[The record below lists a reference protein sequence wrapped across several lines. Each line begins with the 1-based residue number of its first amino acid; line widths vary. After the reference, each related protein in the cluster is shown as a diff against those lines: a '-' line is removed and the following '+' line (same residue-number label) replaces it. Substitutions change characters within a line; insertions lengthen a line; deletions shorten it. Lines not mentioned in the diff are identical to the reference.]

1 LSFWK
6 RLSGRRS
13 TARFWFALKQAT
25 FRIETMREGST
36 NLENDIRR
44 KVVPGLLL
52 AAIAWACNSGTQGIE
67 PPPGNSMGGTAGAT
81 PGTAGA
87 TPGKADSGSTPP
99 TAPSDWC
106 SARKVLE
113 DNCVSC
119 HFAGTPWATIPLVT
133 YEELQARLP
142 SGLLAYASV
151 GQRIHDPA
159 RLMPPTA
166 DRLTATEL
174 ATLDN
179 WIAAGASAGPNPSCM
194 PGGPGDGGGSGGAG
208 GSGGSGGAGAGGTAG
223 HGGGGAGG
231 ADGGVDAD
239 VKVDGGDAPD
249 GGDAG
254 RPDGRTDA
262 DGGLPPPTGWPTD
275 CEQRFTV
282 LAHGRSQ
289 PGDTTKFNVTGAG
302 LRDFHQCF
310 LFKAPWAASTVQALR
325 FRPVIDDARV
335 VARWALYGLD
345 SSSGSDGQVG
355 ATGCGNGTYLQGWAP
370 GATETVLPPDVG
382 LQMPR
387 GANAFLA
394 LEIHYDNTANHR
406 DAMDAS
412 GVEWCVTRTLRAR
425 TASVHRLG
433 STNISLPP
441 RSQNAVVNTCDPT
454 ATQPVRLIAIQPQMN
469 RLGIRSQLLLNRA
482 GGMRET
488 LHEGPFGLTDQRTYP
503 SMATV
508 NDGDTLTTTCTY
520 DNTTSTSVGFGNAM
534 TDETCYV
541 FVTAWPAGA
550 LSGFFTPNRCIGLF

>member
-1 LSFWK
+1 
-6 RLSGRRS
+6 
-13 TARFWFALKQAT
+13 
-25 FRIETMREGST
+25 MREGST
-36 NLENDIRR
+36 KLANLIRR
-44 KVVPGLLL
+44 RVVPALVL
-52 AAIAWACNSGTQGIE
+52 AVIAWACNSGSQGIE
-67 PPPGNSMGGTAGAT
+67 PPPGTSIGGAAGAT
-81 PGTAGA
+81 PGT
-87 TPGKADSGSTPP
+87 TPGTVDSGGSRPP
-99 TAPSDWC
+99 APSDWC

-133 YEELQARLP
+133 YDELQARLP

-151 GQRIHDPA
+151 GQRIHDPD

-166 DRLTATEL
+166 DRLTATEM

-179 WIAAGASAGPNPSCM
+179 WIAAGAGAGPNPSCM
-194 PGGPGDGGGSGGAG
+194 PGGAGDAGDGGGSGGAG

-223 HGGGGAGG
+223 RGGGGAGG
-231 ADGGVDAD
+231 ADGGVDGGVDAD
-239 VKVDGGDAPD
+239 VGVDADTSD

-254 RPDGRTDA
+254 APDGRPDA
-262 DGGLPPPTGWPTD
+262 DGGVPPPTGWPTD

-289 PGDTTKFNVTGAG
+289 PGDTTKFNVSGAG
-302 LRDFHQCF
+302 LRDFRQCF
-310 LFKAPWAASTVQALR
+310 LFKAPWADGTVQALR

-345 SSSGSDGQVG
+345 SASGSDGQVG

-370 GATETVLPPDVG
+370 GATETVFPPDVG

-387 GANAFLA
+387 GTNAFLA

-441 RSQNAVVNTCDPT
+441 RAQNAVVNTCDPISSQQ
-454 ATQPVRLIAIQPQMN
+454 AHVIAIQPQMN
-469 RLGIRSQLLLNRA
+469 RLGIRSQLVLNRP
-482 GGMRET
+482 GGMRQT
-488 LHEGPFGLTDQRTYP
+488 LHEGPFQIADQRTYP

-520 DNTTSTSVGFGNAM
+520 DNTTSTTVGFGNAL
-534 TDETCYV
+534 TDESCYM